1 MTTVGIRLEQSPAR
15 PYSLVHEPAEIRR
28 QLPRQKAFLA
38 LTLIL
43 GLVACSSTDTNASLP
58 RKYDNVAAKDWIERR
73 ANQLA
78 ASGIKPGEATLK
90 ATQEWNHRSLDGS
103 ETEGLTIYD
112 SAAKQKAEQQ
122 KVNEGLDKL
131 QKGK

>member
-1 MTTVGIRLEQSPAR
+1 MSLPNPAR
-15 PYSLVHEPAEIRR
+15 DLSCGRIL
-28 QLPRQKAFLA
+28 LA
-38 LTLIL
+38 VTLAMGAIGLT
-43 GLVACSSTDTNASLP
+43 ACSSPDTEALVP
-58 RKYDNVAAKDWIERR
+58 RKYDNVAAKAWIERR

-78 ASGIKPGEATLK
+78 ASGIKQGEATLK
-90 ATQEWNHRSLDGS
+90 ATQEWNNRSLDGS

-122 KVNEGLDKL
+122 KINDGLDKL